1 MLTFLYLQLANAE
14 KSKKTMTGDMEQ
26 DRNEL
31 EEEKFYRV
39 KLYTYPDWKNP
50 ISIFEDD
57 EL

>member
-1 MLTFLYLQLANAE
+1 
-14 KSKKTMTGDMEQ
+14 MTGDMEQ

-57 EL
+57 ELQK